1 MNYKRMALLP
11 LSLFIICAIYL
22 AYTLWSNSLLL
33 DIDLKGGTQIIADYS
48 KQVSDSELESILRQ
62 YDASVRSARGI
73 TTYTVFIEFDASIKP
88 EDVLNTLKQSGYD
101 FKDNSIQTVGPAL
114 GSSFLQQAGFVLLF
128 SFIFMAA
135 TIFFIY
141 RIPLPSFFLV
151 LNVIAALTET
161 LVFSQIFGIKLSLAA
176 FASLLL
182 LIGYS
187 VDDNI
192 LMATRV
198 LRESEKKQRN
208 YDAVIKRSF
217 KTGMTMV
224 GTTVVALFALF
235 IISTS
240 VVIDTIASIL
250 VIGLLLD
257 LMNSWV
263 LNVGLMMWYVERKER
278 KMK

>member
-11 LSLFIICAIYL
+11 LALLIVCTIYL
-22 AYTLWSNSLLL
+22 VYTIWSNSLLL

-48 KQVSDSELESILRQ
+48 KQISDSDLENILRQ

-88 EDVLNTLKQSGYD
+88 ENVLKTLKQNGYD
-101 FKDNSIQTVGPAL
+101 FKDYSVQTIGPAL
-114 GSSFLQQAGFVLLF
+114 GSAFLQQAGVVLIF

-141 RIPLPSFFLV
+141 RTPLPSLFLV
-151 LNVIAALTET
+151 LNVIADLTET

-198 LRESEKKQRN
+198 LRESEKKEKN
-208 YDAVIKRSF
+208 YNAVIKRSF
-217 KTGMTMV
+217 RTGLTMV
-224 GTTVVALFALF
+224 GTTIVALFALF

-240 VVIDTIASIL
+240 VVIDTIASVLI
-250 VIGLLLD
+250 IGLLLD
-257 LMNSWV
+257 LLNSWV
-263 LNVGLMMWYVERKER
+263 LNVGFMMWYVGRKER

>member
-1 MNYKRMALLP
+1 
-11 LSLFIICAIYL
+11 
-22 AYTLWSNSLLL
+22 
-33 DIDLKGGTQIIADYS
+33 
-48 KQVSDSELESILRQ
+48 
-62 YDASVRSARGI
+62 
-73 TTYTVFIEFDASIKP
+73 
-88 EDVLNTLKQSGYD
+88 
-101 FKDNSIQTVGPAL
+101 VGPAL

-135 TIFFIY
+135 TIFFIFKVP
-141 RIPLPSFFLV
+141 IPSLFIV
-151 LNVIAALTET
+151 LNVIADLTET
-161 LVFSQIFGIKLSLAA
+161 LVFSQILGIKLSLAA

-198 LRESEKKQRN
+198 LRESEKKERD
-208 YDAVIKRSF
+208 YDAIVKRSF
-217 KTGMTMV
+217 KTGITMV

-240 VVIDTIASIL
+240 VVIDTIASVLI
-250 VIGLLLD
+250 IGLFLD

-263 LNVGLMMWYVERKER
+263 LNVGFMMWYVNRKER
-278 KMK
+278 KIK